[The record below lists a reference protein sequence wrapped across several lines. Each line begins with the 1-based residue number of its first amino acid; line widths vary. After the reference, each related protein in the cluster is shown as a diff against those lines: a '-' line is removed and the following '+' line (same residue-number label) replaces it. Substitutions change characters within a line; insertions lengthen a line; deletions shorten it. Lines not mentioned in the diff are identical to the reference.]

1 MIKRILNQP
10 PKATIVEFYRNKV
23 LRYFFAAGFATVVDV
38 FIYFVMLHFVLKKQ
52 DFALAA
58 GYVVGAPSISLI
70 VSYSCGLVT
79 NFTIT
84 KYFVF
89 AESELRSRTQF
100 GRFVLVAAVVL
111 VANYFFMN
119 FLIKVVGI
127 FPTPSRAIS
136 ALTIGVFSF
145 LAHKVFSFK
154 VGNKNQ
160 LEED

>member
-1 MIKRILNQP
+1 MISRILNQP
-10 PKATIVEFYRNKV
+10 LKATIVAFYHNKV

-38 FIYFVMLHFVLKKQ
+38 FIYFLMLHYVLEKQ
-52 DFALAA
+52 DFELAV

-89 AESELRSRTQF
+89 AESELRGRTQF
-100 GRFVLVAAVVL
+100 GRFVLVAAIVL

-127 FPTPSRAIS
+127 YPTPSRAMS
-136 ALTIGVFSF
+136 ALSIGIFSF
-145 LAHKVFSFK
+145 LAHKLFSFK

-160 LEED
+160 LEEN